1 MRCKLV
7 QLAAILIIVAGVVG
21 LVYGLTRDDAES
33 SAAAGGDDL
42 EEVIDRLLT
51 DFIHRADITDDEL
64 REAAIQGVID
74 FISDPYT
81 AYLPPHRHQ
90 AFLGELEGQAEYFEG
105 IGASVTFQNGHIVIL
120 GPLPGSPAERAN
132 ILPGDVVL
140 AVDGQPVE
148 DLTLD
153 ETVALI
159 RGPKDTSVV
168 LTVSRS
174 GASLPFDVTVVRDTI
189 NVSSVLARMQA
200 PGVGYIQVASFD
212 AATAGKFRAALDDLR
227 ERGAEG
233 FIVDLRN
240 NGGGIVEAAVA
251 VVSEF
256 VREGEVVRWVDASGE
271 EALERVSGDG
281 SAYETPLVVIVNGF
295 SASAS
300 EIVVGALQ
308 DHNRAVIVGTRTY
321 GKGSVNLLHSLE
333 SGAGLYVTIA
343 RWLTP
348 DGREIEGEGLDPDVE
363 VGDALDVQ
371 ALARLGDLSRSLCG
385 VYADEAD
392 SLGGQDALVD
402 ALDRLCNIEPQA
414 SVAPSTDEQ
423 LDAAIAELERMLGR

>member
-1 MRCKLV
+1 MRCCKLL
-7 QLAAILIIVAGVVG
+7 QLAAILIAVVGVAG
-21 LVYGLTRDDAES
+21 LVYGLTRDGGEN
-33 SAAAGGDDL
+33 SAGAGGDL

-51 DFIHRADITDDEL
+51 DFIYRDGISDDQL

-74 FISDPYT
+74 YINDPYT
-81 AYLPPHRHQ
+81 AYLPPHRHE
-90 AFLGELEGQAEYFEG
+90 AFLNELEGQAEYFEG

-140 AVDGQPVE
+140 AVDGQPV
-148 DLTLD
+148 DGLTLD

-168 LTVSRS
+168 LTVSRA
-174 GASLPFDVTVVRDTI
+174 GASLPLDVTVVRDTI
-189 NVSSVLARMQA
+189 NVNSVLARMQA
-200 PGVGYIQVASFD
+200 PGVGYVQVASFD
-212 AATAGKFRAALDDLR
+212 TATAGNFRAALDDLR

-256 VREGEVVRWVDASGE
+256 VHEGEVVRWVDASGE
-271 EALERVSGDG
+271 ESVERVAGDG
-281 SAYETPLVVIVNGF
+281 SAYEAPLVVIVNGF

-308 DHNRAVIVGTRTY
+308 DHDRAAVVGTRTY

-348 DGREIEGEGLDPDVE
+348 DGREIEGEGLEPDVV
-363 VGDALDVQ
+363 VGDPLDVQ
-371 ALARLGDLSRSLCG
+371 ALARIGDLSRSLCG
-385 VYADEAD
+385 VYADEED
-392 SLGGQDALVD
+392 SLGGQDSLVD

-414 SVAPSTDEQ
+414 SGAPSTDEQ
-423 LDAAIAELERMLGR
+423 LDAAVAELERMLGR